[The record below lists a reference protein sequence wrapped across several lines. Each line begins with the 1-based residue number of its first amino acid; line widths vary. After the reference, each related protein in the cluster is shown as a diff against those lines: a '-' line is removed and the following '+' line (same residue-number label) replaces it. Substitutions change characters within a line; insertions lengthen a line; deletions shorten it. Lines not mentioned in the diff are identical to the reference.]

1 MQWQSQQTKS
11 WSAIQ
16 TLVNDTEEEE
26 KKGAGAVQEIK
37 DFSLKKKKQELNNQ
51 VLNLT

>member
-1 MQWQSQQTKS
+1 MQWQSEWTES

-16 TLVNDTEEEE
+16 TLVNDAEGEK

-37 DFSLKKKKQELNNQ
+37 DFSLENKIG
-51 VLNLT
+51 T